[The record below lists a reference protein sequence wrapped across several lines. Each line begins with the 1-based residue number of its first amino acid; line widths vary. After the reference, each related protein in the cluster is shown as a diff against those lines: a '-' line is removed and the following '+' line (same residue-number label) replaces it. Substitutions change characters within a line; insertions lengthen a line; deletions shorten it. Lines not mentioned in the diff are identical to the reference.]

1 MKMSILTLGSRTD
14 AEAICAALTRSQA
27 MVEFDLAGRI
37 TRANPSFCLAL
48 GYELKEIV
56 GKHHRIFCEPAYV
69 SSDAY
74 RQFWANLSRG
84 QFDVGEYKRIGKG
97 NREVWIQATYS
108 PIVDKKGRVFKV
120 VKFAIDITERVRAL
134 DEIAVGLTAL
144 ANGDRV
150 TRIADSFIPTLER
163 LRVAFNG
170 SIEKLEIQARR
181 RAERSS
187 GVVRSTI
194 QAMGEIDKL
203 SREISGRIGVID
215 DVILQTNL
223 QELERWCRGGA
234 SN

>member
-1 MKMSILTLGSRTD
+1 MSVLTLGSRTD
-14 AEAICAALTRSQA
+14 AEAISTALSKSQA

-37 TRANPSFCLAL
+37 TRANQNFCLAV

-74 RQFWANLSRG
+74 RQFWASLSRG
-84 QFDVGEYKRIGKG
+84 QFDAGEYKRIGKG
-97 NREVWIQATYS
+97 NREVWIQATYN
-108 PIVDKKGRVFKV
+108 PIFDMSGRVFKV
-120 VKFAIDITERVRAL
+120 VKFAIDITERVRAV
-134 DEIAVGLTAL
+134 DEIVVGLTAL

-150 TRIADSFIPTLER
+150 TRIENAFTPTLER

-187 GVVRSTI
+187 GVVHSAI
-194 QAMGEIDKL
+194 HAMGEIDKL

-223 QELERWCRGGA
+223 HELERWCRGGA
-234 SN
+234 GN